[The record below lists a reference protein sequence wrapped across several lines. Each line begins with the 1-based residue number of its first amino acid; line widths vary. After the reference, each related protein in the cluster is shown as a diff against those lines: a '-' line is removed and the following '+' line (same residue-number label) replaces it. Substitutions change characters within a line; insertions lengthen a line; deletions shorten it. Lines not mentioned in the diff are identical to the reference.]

1 MELKTDGVSAHR
13 MLGAI
18 KNLQWLIKRT
28 RGLLGYL
35 PDDPGWSDYVG
46 AVWAAVRRVYHRA
59 IREAAARGEVSWQA
73 MTVGTALVSVEEAVR
88 RAAGMRCA
96 LVKQD
101 VYQDLYCCPNC
112 PDARTAVLSSLMRSG
127 PVALLTKLG
136 ADFWTVK
143 TEPQPECSIW
153 KEKWFDCRHF
163 PLSYYES
170 LKTTVFMEGA
180 RGHTRPQG
188 DFSVSVYD
196 VNWGL
201 YDVVIGIECPVPADL
216 TRKYPNVVWCYYI
229 GEPGMRSAVS
239 SLSRPVTG
247 YDLFLNQKFRC
258 LERSLRPPM
267 HVIEFPYFLQ
277 YVGCFRDLG
286 CEEGPLRKGIVLEQE
301 TASKFSK
308 RELMCL
314 GSFGAVEIAQGSIE
328 EILTALMRSKYYVRL
343 GSRRHLGNA
352 AIEAIS
358 AGCLAIGNPSEF
370 AIKSLMLPETSVT
383 SRAQL
388 IERIRSFEED
398 PGRFDEV
405 LAKQRQIVDFLCFSR
420 PVSDLLEAVGR
431 VRTRVH
437 HL

>member
-1 MELKTDGVSAHR
+1 

-18 KNLQWLIKRT
+18 KSLQYLNKRT

-46 AVWAAVRRVYHRA
+46 AVWSAARRVYHRA
-59 IREAAARGEVSWQA
+59 IRGTAARGEVSWQA
-73 MTVGTALVSVEEAVR
+73 MTAGTALVSVEEVVR
-88 RAAGMRCA
+88 RASGMRCA

-112 PDARTAVLSSLMRSG
+112 SDARTAVLSSLMRSG
-127 PVALLTKLG
+127 PVALFTKLS

-153 KEKWFDCRHF
+153 QEKWVDCRQL

-170 LKTTVFMEGA
+170 LKTEVFMGGA

-201 YDVVIGIECPVPADL
+201 YDVVIGIECPVPAVL

-229 GEPGMRSAVS
+229 GEPGMRSAIS

-258 LERSLRPPM
+258 LEQSLRPPM

-286 CEEGPLRKGIVLEQE
+286 CEDGPLRKGVVLEQE
-301 TASKFSK
+301 TASQFSK
-308 RELMCL
+308 CELVSL
-314 GSFGAVEIAQGSIE
+314 ESFGPVEIAQGSIE
-328 EILTALMRSKYYVRL
+328 EILKTLMRCKYYVRL
-343 GSRRHLGNA
+343 DSRRHLGNA

-358 AGCLAIGNPSEF
+358 AGCLAIGNPAEF
-370 AIKSLMLPETSVT
+370 AIKSLTLPDVNVT

-398 PGRFDEV
+398 PRRFDEA
-405 LAKQRQIVDFLCFSR
+405 LSKQRQMVDYLCFSR
-420 PVSDLLEAVGR
+420 PVSDLFDAVLR
-431 VRTRVH
+431 VRTSRCV
-437 HL
+437 

>member
-1 MELKTDGVSAHR
+1 MDGLSHRALGTIKSLQRLK
-13 MLGAI
+13 
-18 KNLQWLIKRT
+18 KRI
-28 RGLLGYL
+28 RGLFGYL
-35 PDDPGWSDYVG
+35 PDNPGWLDYMG
-46 AVWAAVRRVYHRA
+46 AVRTASRRVYHRV
-59 IREAAARGEVSWQA
+59 IREAASRKEVSWQK
-73 MTVGTALVSVEEAVR
+73 MTSSTALVSVEEAMDR
-88 RAAGMRCA
+88 MEGMRFA

-112 PDARTAVLSSLMRSG
+112 SDARTAVLSSLMRSG

-153 KEKWFDCRHF
+153 KEKWFDSRDF

-170 LKTTVFMEGA
+170 LKTKVFMEGA

-196 VNWGL
+196 VNWGQ
-201 YDVVIGIECPVPADL
+201 YDVVIGIECPVPAVL
-216 TRKYPNVVWCYYI
+216 ARKYPNVVWCYYV
-229 GEPGMRSAVS
+229 GEPGMSSAIRS
-239 SLSRPVTG
+239 LKRPVAG

-258 LERSLRPPM
+258 LERSQHSPM

-286 CEEGPLRKGIVLEQE
+286 CEESSIRKGVVLEQE
-301 TASKFSK
+301 TANQFSQ
-308 RELMCL
+308 RELACL
-314 GSFGAVEIAQGSIE
+314 ASFGPIEVAKGSIE
-328 EILTALMRSKYYVRL
+328 EILTALLRSKYYIRL

-358 AGCLAIGNPSEF
+358 AGCLSIGNPSEF
-370 AIKSLMLPETSVT
+370 AIKSLMLPETCVT

-388 IERIRSFEED
+388 FERIRSFEEG
-398 PGRFDEV
+398 PSLFDEALV
-405 LAKQRQIVDFLCFSR
+405 QQKQRVDYLCLSR
-420 PVSDLLEAVGR
+420 PLSDLLEAVRR
-431 VRTRVH
+431 VRTSRH
-437 HL
+437 I